1 MTVLENV
8 RDQLAAMLSV
18 RGDDIAKM
26 DAERAIVAAEVETT
40 KALLADVEAEIAKPA
55 PVVEDPKP
63 LTLAEIRKAFDAYVD
78 SLPAA

>member
-40 KALLADVEAEIAKPA
+40 KALLADVETEIAKPD

-63 LTLAEIRKAFDAYVD
+63 MTLAEIRKAFDAYVD